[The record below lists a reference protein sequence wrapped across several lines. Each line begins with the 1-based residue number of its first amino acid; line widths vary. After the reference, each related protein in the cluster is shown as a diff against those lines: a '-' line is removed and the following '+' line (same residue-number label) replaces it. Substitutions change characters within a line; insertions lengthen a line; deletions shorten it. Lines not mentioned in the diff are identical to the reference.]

1 MAHDVFISYSSKDK
15 TVADAICASIE
26 NKKIRCW
33 IAPRDISPGADWGKS
48 IIDAINSSSLMVLI
62 FSEDSNESPQVL
74 REVERAVSKG
84 IPIVPF
90 RIDDIMPNN
99 SMEYFISTTHWLD
112 ALTPPMENHVENLV
126 RIVDNILNPSSYG
139 KKENLKDN
147 YLAEKSKKST
157 LKKVLNY
164 SAMALT
170 GFFVFMSAFMIVGAN
185 TDSFYKILLGIMIIS
200 YIFLID
206 IIFFKSYLNLFKRE
220 KIKYFIYRRESIFK
234 LALFLLIW
242 MIVFSSFG
250 AQNHYS
256 ENGISFAYSGI
267 WTINE
272 NQGTSLVSL
281 SIGEPPVF
289 INIYKKNG
297 SLDKVFADAY
307 LSYSNDSDIKG
318 LERFNDSYIIKY
330 RKSTMGNDT
339 IVEESWIEK
348 NNGLYVIRYQAPTM
362 EDFDYYYS
370 DFAKVIS
377 SFSVS

>member
-1 MAHDVFISYSSKDK
+1 
-15 TVADAICASIE
+15 
-26 NKKIRCW
+26 
-33 IAPRDISPGADWGKS
+33 
-48 IIDAINSSSLMVLI
+48 
-62 FSEDSNESPQVL
+62 
-74 REVERAVSKG
+74 
-84 IPIVPF
+84 
-90 RIDDIMPNN
+90 
-99 SMEYFISTTHWLD
+99 
-112 ALTPPMENHVENLV
+112 
-126 RIVDNILNPSSYG
+126 
-139 KKENLKDN
+139 
-147 YLAEKSKKST
+147 
-157 LKKVLNY
+157 
-164 SAMALT
+164 
-170 GFFVFMSAFMIVGAN
+170 
-185 TDSFYKILLGIMIIS
+185 MIIS